1 MNARLIIVAAIAIL
15 AFGAT
20 YVFMSG
26 GQNGAPP
33 SPVQAPPAVDVEQ
46 VLVASQDLPMGTVV
60 NDTGTAWQTW
70 PKPAISEFMITK
82 SAKPDAMD
90 DVMGSMTRVA
100 FIRGEPI
107 RRDKLVK
114 AGAGGFMSAI
124 LPTGMRAVAIKI
136 DNGGDST
143 AGGFI
148 LPNDRVDVVRLAR
161 DEDATE
167 ARGVEVMTAQTILM
181 NVRVLAIGQNVEE
194 QNGKKVVTGANAT
207 LELDPDQVNLVILA
221 QHAGNS
227 NLHLVL
233 RSLVDSGG
241 PARTVLDRDDGAN
254 GALTVVRYGAAQ
266 QATR

>member
-1 MNARLIIVAAIAIL
+1 MNRRLIIVGAIAVL

-20 YVFMSG
+20 YMFLRGAS
-26 GQNGAPP
+26 NSAPP
-33 SPVQAPPAVDVEQ
+33 TAEVQPNVDVEQ
-46 VLVASQDLPMGTVV
+46 VLVAAQDLPMGTVV
-60 NDTGTAWQTW
+60 NEGAMVWHPW
-70 PKPAISEFMITK
+70 PKADVSELMVTK
-82 SAKPDAMD
+82 SGKPDALK
-90 DVMGSMTRVA
+90 DVEGSMTRVA
-100 FIRGEPI
+100 FLRGEPM
-107 RRDKLVK
+107 RHDKLVK
-114 AGAGGFMSAI
+114 AGTGGFMSAV
-124 LPTGMRAVAIKI
+124 LPTGKRAVAIKI
-136 DNGGDST
+136 DNEGDST

-161 DEDATE
+161 DDEATKT
-167 ARGVEVMTAQTILM
+167 RGVEVMTAQPILT

-207 LELDPDQVNLVILA
+207 LELDPDQVDLIILA

-241 PARTVLDRDDGAN
+241 PAKTVVSADS
-254 GALTVVRYGAAQ
+254 ALTVVRYGAAQ

>member
-1 MNARLIIVAAIAIL
+1 MNRRLIIVGAIAIL

-20 YVFMSG
+20 YMFLRGSS
-26 GQNGAPP
+26 NSAPP
-33 SPVQAPPAVDVEQ
+33 PSAEVQPKLDLEQ
-46 VLVASQDLPMGTVV
+46 VLVAAQDLPMGTVV
-60 NDTGTAWQTW
+60 NESATVWHAW
-70 PKPAISEFMITK
+70 PKADVSELMITK
-82 SAKPDAMD
+82 SGRPDALK
-90 DVMGSMTRVA
+90 DVEGSMTRVA
-100 FIRGEPI
+100 FLRGEPI
-107 RRDKLVK
+107 RHDKLVK
-114 AGAGGFMSAI
+114 AGAGGFMSAV
-124 LPTGMRAVAIKI
+124 LPTGKRAVAIKI
-136 DNGGDST
+136 DNEGDSE

-161 DEDATE
+161 DDEATK
-167 ARGVEVMTAQTILM
+167 ARGVEVMTAQPILT

-207 LELDPDQVNLVILA
+207 LELDPDQVNLIILA

-241 PARTVLDRDDGAN
+241 PAKTVVSADS
-254 GALTVVRYGAAQ
+254 ALTVVRYGAPQ